1 MLDLLD
7 KELEKRGHAF
17 ARYADD
23 FTILVRS
30 RRAGERVLASISRY
44 LQQRLKLVVN
54 ASKSHVVKTSESK
67 FLGFTFNTGRILIH
81 PNSLQRFK
89 QQVRR
94 LTNRNWG
101 VAMEYQL
108 FKTSQYLRG
117 WIHYFG
123 IANCY
128 QLCVELDQWIRRRI
142 RCIFRPIMNTNSDS
156 T

>member
-67 FLGFTFNTGRILIH
+67 FLGFTFNTGRILI
-81 PNSLQRFK
+81 
-89 QQVRR
+89 
-94 LTNRNWG
+94 
-101 VAMEYQL
+101 
-108 FKTSQYLRG
+108 
-117 WIHYFG
+117 
-123 IANCY
+123 
-128 QLCVELDQWIRRRI
+128 
-142 RCIFRPIMNTNSDS
+142 
-156 T
+156 